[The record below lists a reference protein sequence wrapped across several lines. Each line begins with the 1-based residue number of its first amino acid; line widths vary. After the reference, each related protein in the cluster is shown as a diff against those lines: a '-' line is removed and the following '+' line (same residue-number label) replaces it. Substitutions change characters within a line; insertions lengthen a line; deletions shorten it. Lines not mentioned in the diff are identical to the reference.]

1 MPHNSPFDFILVE
14 SGKTYANFYNT
25 VKTFCILNHEFIH
38 ECEPGI
44 LIFPHSPTSATV
56 ESLSPANGL
65 LMNSLNVFP
74 FPGLFFRNNVFFD
87 HLQAK

>member
-14 SGKTYANFYNT
+14 AGKTYANFYHT

-56 ESLSPANGL
+56 
-65 LMNSLNVFP
+65 
-74 FPGLFFRNNVFFD
+74 
-87 HLQAK
+87 